1 MVHGPP
7 SETMIFLNLRRP
19 IVAHKE
25 CDHLSEAKTFT
36 ERSFVVQTIEIVN
49 TVLTSPVL
57 KVYYCNFSVLF
68 VVCSLSPTVV
78 MSFLLITA
86 CRCMCLRVR
95 VCVCVRVRVCVSC
108 V

>member
-36 ERSFVVQTIEIVN
+36 ERSFVVQTTEIVN
-49 TVLTSPVL
+49 TVLTSL
-57 KVYYCNFSVLF
+57 Y
-68 VVCSLSPTVV
+68 
-78 MSFLLITA
+78 
-86 CRCMCLRVR
+86 
-95 VCVCVRVRVCVSC
+95 
-108 V
+108 